1 VTLCHQAG
9 EEEEGQRALVLRQ
22 WGTIEYGLG
31 QPPDDTEK
39 RGPPG
44 SVYIVEGSLKE
55 VQQFR
60 IGKKW
65 GLDRRVRN
73 EGVRGRNSPS
83 RRRKTPRRGY
93 HLPTCM
99 NRSTFVGLETPSILA
114 EVIAVPALDNIRET
128 IG

>member
-1 VTLCHQAG
+1 MTLCHQAG

-31 QPPDDTEK
+31 QTPDDTEK

-44 SVYIVEGSLKE
+44 AVYILEGSLKE

-65 GLDRRVRN
+65 GLDRRVWS
-73 EGVRGRNSPS
+73 EGVRGWDNTS
-83 RRRKTPRRGY
+83 RRQRTPHRGY
-93 HLPTCM
+93 H
-99 NRSTFVGLETPSILA
+99 
-114 EVIAVPALDNIRET
+114 
-128 IG
+128 